1 MANPLKGNREETGGE
16 DGGMK
21 TFIIKQ
27 LLQAVGVCLVISMI
41 SFFLLF
47 LNTDPAL
54 LLLPPEAEVSDIA
67 KFKKQM
73 GLDRP
78 VPVQYLDFLGKVV
91 LHGDFGNSFMAK
103 VPAATLVRERLPA
116 TLKLALAALLLV
128 NLVALPLGILSAIRR
143 YSLLDNVATF
153 TALLGQAM
161 PLYWFGIMLI
171 IIFGVWLR
179 WLPISGSDTWAHLV
193 LPAVTLASWILP
205 INMRMV
211 RSGMLDV
218 LNQDYIRTA
227 RAKGLVER
235 KVLIKHAFKNAAIPV
250 VTITG
255 MQLGALLG
263 GAVVTETVF
272 AWPGLGRLAVD
283 SIRMGDYPVVQA
295 IVVVFALFVVIGNL
309 AADILAALIDP
320 RIRLE

>member
-1 MANPLKGNREETGGE
+1 
-16 DGGMK
+16 
-21 TFIIKQ
+21 
-27 LLQAVGVCLVISMI
+27 
-41 SFFLLF
+41 
-47 LNTDPAL
+47 
-54 LLLPPEAEVSDIA
+54 
-67 KFKKQM
+67 M

-78 VPVQYLDFLGKVV
+78 VVVQYADFLRKVV
-91 LHGDFGNSFMAK
+91 LHGDFGNSFLAK
-103 VPAATLVRERLPA
+103 VPAAKLVRERLPA
-116 TLKLALAALLLV
+116 TIELALAALILV
-128 NLVALPLGILSAIRR
+128 NLVALPVGIISAIRR

-179 WLPISGSDTWAHLV
+179 WFPISGSDTWAHLV
-193 LPAVTLASWILP
+193 LPAITLASWILP
-205 INMRMV
+205 INMRLV

-227 RAKGLVER
+227 RAKGLMER

>member
-1 MANPLKGNREETGGE
+1 MR
-16 DGGMK
+16 

-27 LLQAVGVCLVISMI
+27 LIQAVGVCLVISMI

-54 LLLPPEAEVSDIA
+54 LLLPPEAEVQDIA

-78 VPVQYLDFLGKVV
+78 VPVQYLDFLRKVV
-91 LHGDFGNSFMAK
+91 LHGDFGNSFLAK
-103 VPAATLVRERLPA
+103 VPAAKLVRERLPA
-116 TLKLALAALLLV
+116 TLELALAALILV
-128 NLVALPLGILSAIRR
+128 NLVALPVGIVSAIRR
-143 YSLLDNVATF
+143 YSLMDNVATF

-179 WLPISGSDTWAHLV
+179 WLPISGSDTLAHLV
-193 LPAVTLASWILP
+193 LPAITLASWILP

-227 RAKGLVER
+227 RAKGLMER

-250 VTITG
+250 ITITG

-295 IVVVFALFVVIGNL
+295 IVVVFALFVVVGNL

>member
-1 MANPLKGNREETGGE
+1 
-16 DGGMK
+16 MK

-91 LHGDFGNSFMAK
+91 LQGDFGNSFMAK

-128 NLVALPLGILSAIRR
+128 NLVALPVGILSAIRR

-227 RAKGLVER
+227 RAKGLIER

-250 VTITG
+250 ITITG

-309 AADILAALIDP
+309 AADILAAIIDP

>member
-1 MANPLKGNREETGGE
+1 MR
-16 DGGMK
+16 

-27 LLQAVGVCLVISMI
+27 LIQAVGVCLVISMI

-54 LLLPPEAEVSDIA
+54 LLLPPEAEVQDIA

-78 VPVQYLDFLGKVV
+78 VPVQYVDFLRKVV
-91 LHGDFGNSFMAK
+91 LHGDFGNSFLAK
-103 VPAATLVRERLPA
+103 VPAARLVRERLPA
-116 TLKLALAALLLV
+116 TIELALAALILV
-128 NLVALPLGILSAIRR
+128 NLVALPVGIISAIRR

-205 INMRMV
+205 INMRLV

-250 VTITG
+250 VTISG
-255 MQLGALLG
+255 MQLGVLLG

-295 IVVVFALFVVIGNL
+295 IVVVFALFAVLGNL

-320 RIRLE
+320 RIRLG

>member
-1 MANPLKGNREETGGE
+1 MRVY
-16 DGGMK
+16 
-21 TFIIKQ
+21 IIKR
-27 LLQAVGVCLVISMI
+27 LIEAIGVCLVISMI

-54 LLLPPEAEVSDIA
+54 LLLPPEAEMEDIA
-67 KFKKQM
+67 KFKQQM

-78 VPVQYLDFLGKVV
+78 IIVQYVDFLRKVV
-91 LHGDFGNSFMAK
+91 LYGDFGDSFVAK
-103 VPAATLVRERLPA
+103 VPAMQLIAERLPA
-116 TLKLALAALLLV
+116 TIKLAVAALIV
-128 NLVALPLGILSAIRR
+128 INFVAIPVGVLAAIRR
-143 YSLLDNVATF
+143 YSLIDNIATF
-153 TALLGQAM
+153 TALVGQAM

-171 IIFGVWLR
+171 IIFGVWLG
-179 WLPISGSDTWAHLV
+179 WLPISGSGTFLHLI
-193 LPAVTLASWILP
+193 LPAITLGSWILP
-205 INMRMV
+205 VNMRLV

-227 RAKGLVER
+227 RAKGLTEK

-250 VTITG
+250 VTVSG
-255 MQLGALLG
+255 MQFGALLG

-295 IVVVFALFVVIGNL
+295 IVVIFAIFVILANL
-309 AADILAALIDP
+309 VADITAALINP
-320 RIRLE
+320 RIRLD

>member
-1 MANPLKGNREETGGE
+1 
-16 DGGMK
+16 MK

-78 VPVQYLDFLGKVV
+78 VPVQYLDFLSKVV
-91 LHGDFGNSFMAK
+91 LQGDFGNSFMAK

-171 IIFGVWLR
+171 IVFGVWLR

-227 RAKGLVER
+227 RAKGLMER

-250 VTITG
+250 ITITG

>member
-1 MANPLKGNREETGGE
+1 MR
-16 DGGMK
+16 

-27 LLQAVGVCLVISMI
+27 LVQAVGVCLVISMI

-54 LLLPPEAEVSDIA
+54 LLLPPEAEVQDIA

-78 VPVQYLDFLGKVV
+78 VPVQYLDFLRKVV

-103 VPAATLVRERLPA
+103 VPAAKLVRERLPA
-116 TLKLALAALLLV
+116 TIELALAALILV
-128 NLVALPLGILSAIRR
+128 NLVALPVGIISAIRR
-143 YSLLDNVATF
+143 YSFLDNVATF

-227 RAKGLVER
+227 RAKGLMER

-250 VTITG
+250 ITITG